1 MSVRNACGV
10 VLVVL
15 CLAACAAPTPPPAEP
30 AIDLAAE
37 EQAVRDASRA
47 WLQAVQVKDA
57 ATIDGYFAAN
67 AASLFDG
74 KYLEGLAAIQMNRE
88 QEWAANPDF
97 TMDWTTTEVGVAA
110 SGDLAYE
117 RGAWTFDPDG
127 AGAAPE
133 EHGQYLTV
141 WKKIGGQ
148 WKALVDAGTTI
159 KAEEGTMEG

>member
-37 EQAVRDASRA
+37 EQAVRDASMA
-47 WLQAVQVKDA
+47 WLQAVQARDA

-67 AASLFDG
+67 AASIFDG
-74 KYLEGLAAIQMNRE
+74 EVHEGPTAIQMNRE
-88 QEWAANPDF
+88 QEWAENPDF
-97 TMDWTTTEVGVAA
+97 TMEWTTTEVGVAA

-117 RGAWTFDPDG
+117 RGSWIFDPDG
-127 AGAAPE
+127 AGDAPE
-133 EHGQYLTV
+133 ERGEYLTV
-141 WKKIGGQ
+141 WQKIGGQ
-148 WKALVDAGTTI
+148 WKALYDAGTTI
-159 KAEEGTMEG
+159 KAEEELMEE

>member
-37 EQAVRDASRA
+37 EQAVRDASMA
-47 WLQAVQVKDA
+47 WLQAVQARDA

-67 AASLFDG
+67 AASIFDG
-74 KYLEGLAAIQMNRE
+74 EVHEGPTAIQMNRE
-88 QEWAANPDF
+88 QEWAENPDF
-97 TMDWTTTEVGVAA
+97 TMEWTTTEVGVAA

-117 RGAWTFDPDG
+117 RGSWIFDPDG
-127 AGAAPE
+127 AGDAPE
-133 EHGQYLTV
+133 ERGEYLTV
-141 WKKIGGQ
+141 WQKIGGQ
-148 WKALVDAGTTI
+148 WKALYDAGTTI
-159 KAEEGTMEG
+159 KAEEESMEG

>member
-1 MSVRNACGV
+1 MSVRNACGA

-37 EQAVRDASRA
+37 EQAIRDASMA
-47 WLQAVQVKDA
+47 WLQAVQARDA

-67 AASLFDG
+67 AASMFDG
-74 KYLEGLAAIQMNRE
+74 KFLEGLAAIQMNRE

-97 TMDWTTTEVGVAA
+97 TMDWTTLEVGVAA

-117 RGAWTFDPDG
+117 RGSWTFDPDG
-127 AGAAPE
+127 AGDAPE
-133 EHGQYLTV
+133 EHGEYLTV

-148 WKALVDAGTTI
+148 WKALYDAGTTV
-159 KAEEGTMEG
+159 KAEEEPIVP